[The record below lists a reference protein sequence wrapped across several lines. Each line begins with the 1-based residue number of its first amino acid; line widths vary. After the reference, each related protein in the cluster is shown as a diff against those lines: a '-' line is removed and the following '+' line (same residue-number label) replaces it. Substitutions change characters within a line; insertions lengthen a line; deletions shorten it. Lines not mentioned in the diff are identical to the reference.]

1 MTGSFEYIN
10 IKFIFHCLM
19 VIHQNLSKYLF
30 FIFRFI
36 NNMFFI
42 ETNLWNKL
50 NKLFVFKTI
59 IVNVIQ
65 IICNSS
71 SEKCIYLLIKN
82 WITMIKKFPSFIY
95 FCKNFFIWWKFTY
108 FSTLWLN
115 KFPLKH
121 SLLQVYFPFSLDFF
135 IFSLYLQYNFFS
147 FEWFLF
153 FFQTGL
159 IFSSLEKL
167 CYFVRGFFLM
177 VNF

>member
-30 FIFRFI
+30 FYFRFI

-42 ETNLWNKL
+42 ETNHWNKL

-115 KFPLKH
+115 KFLWNI
-121 SLLQVYFPFSLDFF
+121 LFF
-135 IFSLYLQYNFFS
+135 KFT
-147 FEWFLF
+147 FLF
-153 FFQTGL
+153 LLISLFSRYIYNIISFHLSGFCSFFKQG
-159 IFSSLEKL
+159 
-167 CYFVRGFFLM
+167 
-177 VNF
+177 